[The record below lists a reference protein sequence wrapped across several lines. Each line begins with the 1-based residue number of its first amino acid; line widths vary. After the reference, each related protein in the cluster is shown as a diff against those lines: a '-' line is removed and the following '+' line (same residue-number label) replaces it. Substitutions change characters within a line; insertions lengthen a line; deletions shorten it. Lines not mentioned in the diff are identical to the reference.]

1 MNELSIQII
10 RDLPTYSD
18 EEMRI
23 LYGRLTLNMYGAE
36 VSNETAKFV
45 INERNRRDILAQ
57 CEEVAA

>member
-1 MNELSIQII
+1 MNEVSIQII

-23 LYGRLTLNMYGAE
+23 IYGRLTLNMYGAE

>member
-10 RDLPTYSD
+10 KDLPTYSD
-18 EEMRI
+18 QEMRI

-57 CEEVAA
+57 CAEVAA

>member
-10 RDLPTYSD
+10 KDLPTYSD
-18 EEMRI
+18 EEIRI

>member
-10 RDLPTYSD
+10 KDLPTYSD
-18 EEMRI
+18 QEMRI

>member
-10 RDLPTYSD
+10 KDLPTYSD
-18 EEMRI
+18 EEIRI

-45 INERNRRDILAQ
+45 INERNRRDILAH